1 MSSAIKLASAI
12 VVILVLVGLIIGVL
26 WPGKL
31 TDVLLPVFVDAL
43 QKGDD

>member
-26 WPGKL
+26 WPSKL